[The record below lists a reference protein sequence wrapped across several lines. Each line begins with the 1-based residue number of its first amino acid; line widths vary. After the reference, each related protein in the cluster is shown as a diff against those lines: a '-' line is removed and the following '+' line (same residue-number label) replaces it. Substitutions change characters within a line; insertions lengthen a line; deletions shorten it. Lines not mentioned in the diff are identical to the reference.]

1 MDRSSILR
9 ASTIPFVRKASLMSE
24 AFFMDARK
32 GCPKLH
38 RRSCKMCERDVQFH
52 ILGCW
57 KVLHASLQVESDA
70 RSCQPGHVQKGR
82 PKSHRGTVLSRRF
95 SSALCNL
102 ERPFCTSGG
111 DVRHLEGVHREGH
124 VQGDDGGGGDLR
136 GQRPA

>member
-24 AFFMDARK
+24 AFFID
-32 GCPKLH
+32 
-38 RRSCKMCERDVQFH
+38 
-52 ILGCW
+52 
-57 KVLHASLQVESDA
+57 
-70 RSCQPGHVQKGR
+70 VQKGR
-82 PKSHRGTVLSRRF
+82 PKSHIEKAPQCSC
-95 SSALCNL
+95 SHPMCNL